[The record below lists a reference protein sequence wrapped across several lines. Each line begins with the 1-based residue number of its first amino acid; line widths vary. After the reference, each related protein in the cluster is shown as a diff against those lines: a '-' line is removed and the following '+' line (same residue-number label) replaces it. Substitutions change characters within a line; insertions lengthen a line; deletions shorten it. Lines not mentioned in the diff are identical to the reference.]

1 MTLKNKS
8 WLKNEAFRLYLSGD
22 SQENIADKLNISVG
36 TVNNLVS
43 EIVKSDDTIDLQR
56 QIAIVA
62 KKNGVDI
69 MQIAANLRW
78 KNKIKQSS
86 LDDRKIEKFLDGMDI
101 LFNKYSIRPSTAA
114 NQLFSLIEITLRD
127 NIEPHRLEE
136 EIKSKIIELKRIN
149 AQIEIRDKL
158 LGETKTRVEK
168 EQARLGVKEKNLEQ
182 FGQVSRMLELYEC
195 PELSSEY
202 GMVARAMIDFKNL
215 GYDPKVIVSKYEKSE
230 SLTIM
235 NEKKEAK
242 LQQSEK
248 ALESYRSKLNE
259 VEAGC
264 KDYDNA
270 FEIFNSLVKDGL
282 SNEDIFM
289 AVHVLK
295 NDFRKMDREQLLQ
308 DIRTYG
314 SIAAARWKLQ
324 RGYEA
329 ETKSMI

>member
-1 MTLKNKS
+1 MTLTNKS
-8 WLKNEAFRLYLSGD
+8 WLKNEAFRLYLSGE
-22 SQENIADKLNISVG
+22 SQENIANKLNISVG

-78 KNKIKQSS
+78 KNKIKQIS
-86 LDDRKIEKFLDGMDI
+86 LDDRKIEKFLDAMDI
-101 LFNKYSIRPSTAA
+101 LFNKYSIPPSTAA
-114 NQLFSLIEITLRD
+114 NKLLSLIEIMLRD

-136 EIKSKIIELKRIN
+136 EIKSKNIELKRIN

-168 EQARLGVKEKNLEQ
+168 EQARLRVKEKNLEQ
-182 FGQVSRMLELYEC
+182 FGKVANMLELYKC

-202 GMVARAMIDFKNL
+202 GNVARTMIDLKNL
-215 GYDPKVIVSKYEKSE
+215 GYDPKVIVAKHEESE
-230 SLTIM
+230 SLTKI
-235 NEKKEAK
+235 NKKLEAK
-242 LQQSEK
+242 LQESEN
-248 ALESYRSKLNE
+248 ALVSYRSKLDE
-259 VEAGC
+259 VQARW
-264 KDYDNA
+264 KDYGNA
-270 FEIFNSLVKDGL
+270 FEEFNSLVKDGL
-282 SNEDIFM
+282 SAEDIFM

-295 NDFRKMDREQLLQ
+295 NDFPKRVVHQLIQ

-329 ETKSMI
+329 ETESMI

>member
-8 WLKNEAFRLYLSGD
+8 WLKNEAFRLYLSGE
-22 SQENIADKLNISVG
+22 SQENIANKLNISVG
-36 TVNNLVS
+36 TVNNFVS
-43 EIVKSDDTIDLQR
+43 KILKSDDTIDLQR

-86 LDDRKIEKFLDGMDI
+86 LDDRKIEEFLDGMDI
-101 LFNKYSIRPSTAA
+101 LFNKYSIRPTTAV

-168 EQARLGVKEKNLEQ
+168 EQERLRIKEKNLEQ
-182 FGQVSRMLELYEC
+182 FGQVSRMLKLFEC
-195 PELSSEY
+195 PEFSSEY

-215 GYDPKVIVSKYEKSE
+215 GYDPKVIVAKYEKSE
-230 SLTIM
+230 SLTKM
-235 NEKKEAK
+235 NQKLEAK

-259 VEAGC
+259 IEDRF

-282 SNEDIFM
+282 SGDDIFM

-295 NDFRKMDREQLLQ
+295 NDFLKMDREQLLQ
-308 DIRTYG
+308 DIRMYG

-329 ETKSMI
+329 ETESMI

>member
-8 WLKNEAFRLYLSGD
+8 WLKNEAFRLYLSGE
-22 SQENIADKLNISVG
+22 SQENIANKLNISVG
-36 TVNNLVS
+36 TVNNFVS
-43 EIVKSDDTIDLQR
+43 KILKSDDTIDLQR

-86 LDDRKIEKFLDGMDI
+86 LDDRKIEEFLDGMDI
-101 LFNKYSIRPSTAA
+101 LFNKYSIRPTTAV

-168 EQARLGVKEKNLEQ
+168 EQERLRIKEKNLEQ
-182 FGQVSRMLELYEC
+182 FGQVSRMLKLFEC
-195 PELSSEY
+195 PEFSSEY

-215 GYDPKVIVSKYEKSE
+215 GYDPKVIVAKYEKSE
-230 SLTIM
+230 SLTKM
-235 NEKKEAK
+235 NQKLEAK

-259 VEAGC
+259 IEDRF

-282 SNEDIFM
+282 SGDDIFM

-295 NDFRKMDREQLLQ
+295 NDFLKMDREQLLQ
-308 DIRTYG
+308 DIRRYG

-329 ETKSMI
+329 ETESMI

>member
-8 WLKNEAFRLYLSGD
+8 WLKNEAFRLYLSGE
-22 SQENIADKLNISVG
+22 SQENIANKLNISVG
-36 TVNNLVS
+36 TVNNFVS
-43 EIVKSDDTIDLQR
+43 KILKSDDTIDLQR

-86 LDDRKIEKFLDGMDI
+86 LDDRKIEEFLDGMDI
-101 LFNKYSIRPSTAA
+101 LFNKYSIRPTTAV

-168 EQARLGVKEKNLEQ
+168 EQERLRIKEKNLEQ
-182 FGQVSRMLELYEC
+182 FGQVSRMLKLFEC
-195 PELSSEY
+195 PEFSSEY

-215 GYDPKVIVSKYEKSE
+215 GYDPKVIVAKYEKSE
-230 SLTIM
+230 SLTKM
-235 NEKKEAK
+235 NQKLEAK

-259 VEAGC
+259 VEDRF

-282 SNEDIFM
+282 SGDDIFM

-295 NDFRKMDREQLLQ
+295 NDFLKMDREQLLQ
-308 DIRTYG
+308 DIRMYG

-329 ETKSMI
+329 ETESMI

>member
-182 FGQVSRMLELYEC
+182 FGQVSRMLELYEY

-215 GYDPKVIVSKYEKSE
+215 GYDSKVIVSKYEKSE
-230 SLTIM
+230 SLT
-235 NEKKEAK
+235 K
-242 LQQSEK
+242 
-248 ALESYRSKLNE
+248 
-259 VEAGC
+259 
-264 KDYDNA
+264 
-270 FEIFNSLVKDGL
+270 
-282 SNEDIFM
+282 
-289 AVHVLK
+289 
-295 NDFRKMDREQLLQ
+295 
-308 DIRTYG
+308 
-314 SIAAARWKLQ
+314 
-324 RGYEA
+324 
-329 ETKSMI
+329 